1 MSKHT
6 AKIKWNRT
14 TESFQYKDY
23 NREHEWQFDN
33 GQTITAAA
41 SPTYLGN
48 PEFIDPEEAFV
59 AALSS
64 CHLLTLLAICARR
77 AITVE
82 SYEDNAEGFLE
93 KDENGVLFLK
103 RVTLRPKIKFKDE
116 VDEDTIKELHHLSH
130 KECFLANT
138 VKSEMLIE
146 PEF

>member
-1 MSKHT
+1 MSKHI
-6 AKIKWNRT
+6 AKIKWNKT

-41 SPTYLGN
+41 SPVYLGK

-64 CHLLTLLAICARR
+64 CHLLTLLAICSRR
-77 AITVE
+77 NITVE

-93 KDENGVLFLK
+93 KDEDGTLFLK
-103 RVTLRPKIKFKDE
+103 RVVLRPKIKFRDK
-116 VDEDTIKELHHLSH
+116 VDENTIHELHHLSH